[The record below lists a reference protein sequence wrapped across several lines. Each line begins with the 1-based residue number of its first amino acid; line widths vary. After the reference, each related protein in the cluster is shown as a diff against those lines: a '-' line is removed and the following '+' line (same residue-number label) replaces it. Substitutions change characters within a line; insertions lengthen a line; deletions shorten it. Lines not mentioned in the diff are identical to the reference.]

1 MIKWFFYSLRLSSSS
16 SSYFPF
22 LLILIACYFFYR
34 SEKWN
39 KWWNAKEKWWRD
51 EADAVVAWGSEAVWR
66 TGPLN
71 NEMNFHKSLRWLGG
85 FSLDDSVSSRRGRWR
100 LVNVSRLGG
109 GGGETNESLPVVD
122 VWYGGEPE
130 AEVTKAVAEAQRR
143 NMFFYLLYFITN

>member
-22 LLILIACYFFYR
+22 LLILIACYFFTDLRNERIDETRRR
-34 SEKWN
+34 SGGV
-39 KWWNAKEKWWRD
+39 RIG
-51 EADAVVAWGSEAVWR
+51 GSVTNWSSEQR
-66 TGPLN
+66 
-71 NEMNFHKSLRWLGG
+71 NEFSQEPEMTRWFQFRWLSG
-85 FSLDDSVSSRRGRWR
+85 FSLDDSVSSRRGK

-143 NMFFYLLYFITN
+143 NMFFICYIL